1 MKTIA
6 ITIDENVLRRIDRFV
21 ALNEA
26 AFRNR
31 SQIIRQAVQEY
42 IERLER
48 LAEEERER
56 EIFRRNRKRLAG
68 QAAALVKEQA
78 KL

>member
-1 MKTIA
+1 MIICFSA
-6 ITIDENVLRRIDRFV
+6 LIVLWPV
-21 ALNEA
+21 AEQ
-26 AFRNR
+26 RVETG
-31 SQIIRQAVQEY
+31 QIIRQAVQEY
-42 IERLER
+42 LERLEY

-56 EIFRRNRKRLAG
+56 EIFQQQRQELAR

>member
-6 ITIDENVLRRIDRFV
+6 ITIDEHMLQRIDRV
-21 ALNEA
+21 LTDGGTAR
-26 AFRNR
+26 RNR

-42 IERLER
+42 VERLER

-56 EIFRRNRKRLAG
+56 EIFRRRRRRLAR

>member
-6 ITIDENVLRRIDRFV
+6 ITIDEHTLHRIDHFV
-21 ALNEA
+21 AA
-26 AFRNR
+26 GGATSRNR

-42 IERLER
+42 LERRER

-56 EIFRRNRKRLAG
+56 EIFQRHRQRLAR

-78 KL
+78 RL